1 MTDSPSVSP
10 ELRRL
15 GLLREFKLRVIR
27 KGAENASPFT
37 ERIVTTHA
45 DRSRIDVE
53 GLHREVRDNIAL
65 QIAAVRDHQR
75 SQVVLLSGEAGAG
88 KSHILRHFAQP
99 TVAEE
104 HGYIFVGGSNDWKVS
119 EFQPCLLD
127 WMIAALTAPAPSEEH
142 LLLARVR
149 AIGFRAIGQLLENRT
164 ALKRCT
170 AKRRRRFLGLL
181 GGRRASYETIE
192 KLTKERNPEVF
203 ELLDFTKFGEE
214 VCSRFLAEPSNPV
227 HRYALRV
234 LLTYLFPDAGETGL
248 GTRDRVLNW
257 FRRRPDGGYWVKR
270 FGVSDDLDRRYAV
283 ADAIKLLIHLFSPDL
298 SRRLSVD
305 GDEHRP
311 FVFLFVFDQAE
322 GRDELFDS
330 FEDWNHFFAHLSEL
344 YNTLPNVLVL
354 FTMTLGLRNELHP
367 KMERQF
373 KDRIRKDERFVLR
386 QPTPDEIQTL
396 YRARLAGWLSDD
408 LLQQGLYTNLPEAD
422 QYLPFDADKVVAI
435 AGTQSVRAAL
445 EALDPAFRE
454 ALGVHVIEPL
464 YDFEYVVH
472 EQQELIEKQSEWD
485 YTSEH
490 LDETWELIEPLTD
503 ALAAEYGGVRL
514 QNSEEVIVDTLP
526 LLKFT
531 FLDPAIPSSWVC
543 VYLARFGKHY
553 NAHIARCAEL
563 LKGKRYARYS
573 VWMLRAREMSQDF
586 PKPDQM
592 FGRLI
597 PPDTVA
603 RLWAAKHLLDKRAE
617 YEKNDTWADA
627 WKVIR
632 DEIKRCYLGELFAH
646 ARDRVNAI
654 KGGALADDPAGSEQV
669 PT

>member
-1 MTDSPSVSP
+1 MTAPPSTSP

-27 KGAENASPFT
+27 KGAENLSPFT
-37 ERIVTTHA
+37 DRIATSHA
-45 DRSRIDVE
+45 DRSRIDVDA
-53 GLHREVRDNIAL
+53 LHREVRDNIAQ
-65 QIAAVRDHQR
+65 QIAAVRNHQR
-75 SQVVLLSGEAGAG
+75 SQVVLLSGEAGTG
-88 KSHILRHFAQP
+88 KSHILRYFAQP
-99 TVAEE
+99 AVAEE

-127 WMIAALTAPAPSEEH
+127 WMIASLTSPSPSEEH
-142 LLLARVR
+142 LLLQRIR
-149 AIGFRAIGQLLENRT
+149 AIGFRAVGQLLENRT

-170 AKRRRRFLGLL
+170 ARRSRRLLGLF
-181 GGRRASYETIE
+181 GGRRANYEMIE
-192 KLTKERNPEVF
+192 KLTKERNPDVF
-203 ELLDFTKFGEE
+203 SLLDFTKFGDE
-214 VCSRFLAEPSNPV
+214 VCTRFLAEPSNPV

-234 LLTYLFPDAGETGL
+234 LLTYLFPDPTETGL

-257 FRRRPDGGYWVKR
+257 FRRRSDGGYWLKR
-270 FGVSDDLDRRYAV
+270 LGVSDDLDRHYAV

-311 FVFLFVFDQAE
+311 LVFLFVFDQAE
-322 GRDELFDS
+322 GRDELFESLD
-330 FEDWNHFFAHLSEL
+330 DWNRFFAHLSEL
-344 YNTLPNVLVL
+344 YNTLPNAMVL
-354 FTMTLGLRNELHP
+354 FTMTVGLRNELHP

-386 QPTPDEIQTL
+386 QPTPDEILTL

-408 LLQQGLYTNLPEAD
+408 LLQQGLYTNLPESD
-422 QYLPFDADKVVAI
+422 QYLPFDADKVVAV

-464 YDFEYVVH
+464 YDFEYVLH
-472 EQQELIEKQSEWD
+472 QQQELIEKQTEWD
-485 YTSEH
+485 YTAKH
-490 LDETWELIEPLTD
+490 LDGIRKLLESLID
-503 ALAAEYGGVRL
+503 VLANEYGGVRL
-514 QNSEEVIVDTLP
+514 QNMEEVVFDSFP

-531 FLDPAIPSSWVC
+531 FVDSAVPAAWVC
-543 VYLARFGKHY
+543 VYLARFGKQY
-553 NAHIARCAEL
+553 NPNIARCAEV
-563 LKGKRYARYS
+563 LKGKQYARYS
-573 VWMLRAREMSQDF
+573 CWMVRATVMPNDF

-597 PPDTVA
+597 APDTEA
-603 RLWAAKHLLDKRAE
+603 RLIASSHLLGKRVE
-617 YEKNDTWADA
+617 YEKNGTWPDA

-632 DEIKRCYLGELFAH
+632 DEIKRCYIGELLAH

-654 KGGALADDPAGSEQV
+654 KVGALADDPAGAEQV
-669 PT
+669 PS